1 MEDIVIYH
9 NILGIIVSFI
19 YVFSVIFLARFL
31 ERFGKEA
38 SRKAV
43 HILVC
48 NWWLVA
54 MIFFD
59 SPIWAAVVPA
69 CFVALNYLSY
79 RFQLFSS
86 MERGA
91 GKGDL
96 GTVYYAISLFLL
108 ALISFGPL
116 QNPIVGGVG
125 ILIMGYGDGLA
136 AVVGTSWPKRPYQ
149 LLGAEKT
156 LSGSLTMLVTSFLV
170 TLVLLAA
177 TGQPQVLMPALT
189 LALLATGLE
198 AIMPLGL
205 DNLTVPLVSAG
216 AYYFIFVR

>member
-1 MEDIVIYH
+1 MENIWN
-9 NILGIIVSFI
+9 NILGIVVSFI
-19 YVFSVIFLARFL
+19 YVFGVIFLAKFL

-48 NWWLVA
+48 NWWLLA
-54 MIFFD
+54 MFFFD
-59 SPIWAAVVPA
+59 SPLWAAVVPA
-69 CFVALNYLSY
+69 CFVVLNYLSY

-96 GTVYYAISLFLL
+96 GTVYYAISLLLL
-108 ALISFGPL
+108 ALITFGPL
-116 QNPIVGGVG
+116 NNPVVGGVG

-136 AVVGTSWPKRPYQ
+136 AVVGTRWPKRPYQ
-149 LLGAEKT
+149 IFGSEKT
-156 LSGSLTMLVTSFLV
+156 LSGSLTMLGASFLV
-170 TLVLLAA
+170 TLILLAA
-177 TGQPQVLMPALT
+177 TGQSQVLIPAIT
-189 LALLATGLE
+189 LAVLATVLE
-198 AIMPLGL
+198 AATPLGL

-216 AYYFIFVR
+216 AYYYLFV

>member
-1 MEDIVIYH
+1 MESYH
-9 NILGIIVSFI
+9 NILGIMVSFI
-19 YVFSVIFLARFL
+19 YVFGIIFLARFL
-31 ERFGKEA
+31 ERYGKEA

-48 NWWLVA
+48 NWWLLA

-69 CFVALNYLSY
+69 CFVVLNYLSY

-96 GTVYYAISLFLL
+96 GTVYYAISLLLL

-116 QNPIVGGVG
+116 QNPVVGGVG
-125 ILIMGYGDGLA
+125 IMIMGYGDGLA
-136 AVVGTSWPKRPYQ
+136 AVIGTRWPKRPYQ
-149 LLGAEKT
+149 LLGSEKT
-156 LSGSLTMLVTSFLV
+156 LSGSLTMLVASFLV

-177 TGQPQVLMPALT
+177 TGQPQVLIPAIT
-189 LALLATGLE
+189 LALLATVLE
-198 AIMPLGL
+198 AITPLGL

-216 AYYFIFVR
+216 VYYFIFVI

>member
-1 MEDIVIYH
+1 MENIWNYH
-9 NILGIIVSFI
+9 HIMGIIVSFI
-19 YVFSVIFLARFL
+19 YVFSVIFLAKFL

-48 NWWLVA
+48 NWWLLA
-54 MIFFD
+54 MGFFD

-69 CFVALNYLSY
+69 CFVVLNYLSY

-96 GTVYYAISLFLL
+96 GTVYYAISLLVL
-108 ALISFGPL
+108 ALITFGPL
-116 QNPIVGGVG
+116 NNPVVGGVG

-136 AVVGTSWPKRPYQ
+136 AVVGTRWPKVPYK
-149 LLGAEKT
+149 LLGSEKT
-156 LSGSLTMLVTSFLV
+156 LSGSLTMLTASFLV
-170 TLVLLAA
+170 TLILLAG
-177 TGQPQVLMPALT
+177 TGQTQVLVPAIT
-189 LALLATGLE
+189 LAVLATALE
-198 AIMPLGL
+198 AITPLGL
-205 DNLTVPLVSAG
+205 DNLTVPLISAG
-216 AYYFIFVR
+216 AYYFLFV

>member
-48 NWWLVA
+48 NWWLV
-54 MIFFD
+54 
-59 SPIWAAVVPA
+59 
-69 CFVALNYLSY
+69 
-79 RFQLFSS
+79 
-86 MERGA
+86 
-91 GKGDL
+91 
-96 GTVYYAISLFLL
+96 
-108 ALISFGPL
+108 
-116 QNPIVGGVG
+116 
-125 ILIMGYGDGLA
+125 
-136 AVVGTSWPKRPYQ
+136 
-149 LLGAEKT
+149 
-156 LSGSLTMLVTSFLV
+156 TSFLV
-170 TLVLLAA
+170 TLVLLAT

-198 AIMPLGL
+198 AITPLGL

>member
-1 MEDIVIYH
+1 MENIWIYH

-59 SPIWAAVVPA
+59 GPIWAAVVPA
-69 CFVALNYLSY
+69 CFVVLNYLSY
-79 RFQLFSS
+79 RFQLFSAI
-86 MERGA
+86 ERGS

-96 GTVYYAISLFLL
+96 GTVYYAISLLLL

-136 AVVGTSWPKRPYQ
+136 AVVGTRWPKQRFQ

-156 LSGSLTMLVTSFLV
+156 LSGSLTMLVASFLV
-170 TLVLLAA
+170 TVVLLAA

-198 AIMPLGL
+198 AITPLGL

>member
-1 MEDIVIYH
+1 MENIWNYH
-9 NILGIIVSFI
+9 HIMGIIVSFI
-19 YVFSVIFLARFL
+19 YVFSVIFLAKFL

-48 NWWLVA
+48 NWWLLA
-54 MIFFD
+54 MVFFD

-69 CFVALNYLSY
+69 CFVVLNYLSY

-96 GTVYYAISLFLL
+96 GTVYYAISLLLL
-108 ALISFGPL
+108 ALITFGPL
-116 QNPIVGGVG
+116 NNPVVGGVG

-136 AVVGTSWPKRPYQ
+136 AVVGTRWPKVPYK
-149 LLGAEKT
+149 LLGSEKT
-156 LSGSLTMLVTSFLV
+156 LSGSLTMLMASFLV
-170 TLVLLAA
+170 TLILLAA
-177 TGQPQVLMPALT
+177 TGQDQVLVPAIT
-189 LALLATGLE
+189 LAVLATVLE
-198 AIMPLGL
+198 AATPLGL
-205 DNLTVPLVSAG
+205 DNLTVPLISAG
-216 AYYFIFVR
+216 AYYYLFV

>member
-1 MEDIVIYH
+1 METIWSYH

-19 YVFSVIFLARFL
+19 YVFGVIFFARFL

-48 NWWLVA
+48 NWWLLA
-54 MIFFD
+54 MVFFD
-59 SPIWAAVVPA
+59 SPVWAAVVPA
-69 CFVALNYLSY
+69 CFVVLNYLSY
-79 RFQLFSS
+79 RFQIFSS

-96 GTVYYAISLFLL
+96 GTVYYAISLLIL

-116 QNPIVGGVG
+116 ENPVVGGVG

-136 AVVGTSWPKRPYQ
+136 AVVGTRSPKMPYQ
-149 LLGAEKT
+149 LFGSEKT
-156 LSGSLTMLVTSFLV
+156 LSGSLTMLFVSFIVMIL
-170 TLVLLAA
+170 LLAA
-177 TGQPQVLMPALT
+177 TSQPQVLIPAIT
-189 LALLATGLE
+189 LAVLATLLE
-198 AIMPLGL
+198 AATPLGL

-216 AYYFIFVR
+216 AYYFLFVR

>member
-1 MEDIVIYH
+1 
-9 NILGIIVSFI
+9 
-19 YVFSVIFLARFL
+19 
-31 ERFGKEA
+31 
-38 SRKAV
+38 
-43 HILVC
+43 
-48 NWWLVA
+48 
-54 MIFFD
+54 
-59 SPIWAAVVPA
+59 
-69 CFVALNYLSY
+69 
-79 RFQLFSS
+79 

-198 AIMPLGL
+198 AITPLGL

>member
-1 MEDIVIYH
+1 MESYH
-9 NILGIIVSFI
+9 NILGIMVSFI
-19 YVFSVIFLARFL
+19 YVFGIIFLARFL
-31 ERFGKEA
+31 ERYGKEA

-48 NWWLVA
+48 NWWLLA

-69 CFVALNYLSY
+69 CFVVLNYLSY

-96 GTVYYAISLFLL
+96 GTVYYAISLLLL

-116 QNPIVGGVG
+116 QNPVVGGVG
-125 ILIMGYGDGLA
+125 IMIMGYGDGLA
-136 AVVGTSWPKRPYQ
+136 AVVGTRWPKRPYQ
-149 LLGAEKT
+149 LLGSEKT
-156 LSGSLTMLVTSFLV
+156 LSGSLTMLVASFLV

-177 TGQPQVLMPALT
+177 TGQPQVLIPAIT
-189 LALLATGLE
+189 LALLATVLE
-198 AIMPLGL
+198 TITPLGL
-205 DNLTVPLVSAG
+205 DNLTVPLVNAG
-216 AYYFIFVR
+216 AYYFIFVI

>member
-1 MEDIVIYH
+1 MENIGTYH
-9 NILGIIVSFI
+9 NLLGIIVSFI
-19 YVFSVIFLARFL
+19 YVFGVIFFARFL
-31 ERFGKEA
+31 ERFGKET

-48 NWWLVA
+48 NWWLLA
-54 MIFFD
+54 MVFFD

-69 CFVALNYLSY
+69 CFVFLNYLSY

-96 GTVYYAISLFLL
+96 GTVYYAISLLVL

-116 QNPIVGGVG
+116 ENPVVGGVG
-125 ILIMGYGDGLA
+125 IMIMGYGDGLA
-136 AVVGTSWPKRPYQ
+136 AVVGTRWPKQPYK
-149 LLGAEKT
+149 LLGSEKT
-156 LSGSLTMLVTSFLV
+156 LSGSLTMLVASFLV
-170 TLVLLAA
+170 TLILLAA
-177 TGQPQVLMPALT
+177 TGSAEVLIPAIT
-189 LALLATGLE
+189 LAVLATALE
-198 AIMPLGL
+198 AITPLGL

-216 AYYFIFVR
+216 AYYFIFVI